1 MDPLTAAVIGSAILG
16 AVAGERQ
23 GAANRRALKDQM
35 KEQARRDKL
44 NMIASAY
51 GINARMSPA
60 QYMPP
65 GGAETMQG
73 ALLGAQFAQLNK
85 SLWDDTKKAN
95 PNPNANLTTYNQ
107 SPYENYY
114 RGYNG
119 NLYSANTV

>member
-1 MDPLTAAVIGSAILG
+1 
-16 AVAGERQ
+16 
-23 GAANRRALKDQM
+23 M

-85 SLWDDTKKAN
+85 SLWDDTKKTN
-95 PNPNANLTTYNQ
+95 PNTNITTYNQ
-107 SPYENYY
+107 SPYGNYY
-114 RGYNG
+114 TGYDR
-119 NLYSANTV
+119 NLYNASLS